1 MAKWTL
7 DPAHAEVGFKVKHLM
22 INNVK
27 GTFKT
32 FTVDVET
39 AADDFKDAKIHF
51 TADIASINTGNEQR
65 DGHLKGADFFDAE
78 KHPQII
84 FEATHYAGDKLE
96 GNLTIASTTKPV
108 TLHVIFGGIT
118 KDPWGN
124 TKAGFEVTGK
134 INRKDFGIGW
144 NAPLETGGVVVGE
157 EVTITAEI
165 ELAKQA

>member
-78 KHPQII
+78 KHPKIT
-84 FEATHYAGDKLE
+84 FESTHYAGDKLE
-96 GNLTIASTTKPV
+96 GNLTIASITKPV
-108 TLHVIFGGIT
+108 TLHVEFGGVV
-118 KDPWGN
+118 KDPYGN
-124 TKAGFEVTGK
+124 IKAGFAVTGK
-134 INRKDFGIGW
+134 INRKDWGMNF
-144 NAPLETGGVVVGE
+144 NAALETGGVMLGE
-157 EVTITAEI
+157 EVAVTAEI
-165 ELAKQA
+165 ELAKKA